1 MNDNLNF
8 KAFDE
13 GGMDEF
19 LRKTVEG
26 HRVEPKPGLWKGIS
40 RTLLWRELLRFNFSN
55 LSVKSRVAGVAGLI
69 ILAAALYFIIPT
81 TSSTTPVAVSTPA
94 PTGSGNSTARPVV
107 INASTPVA
115 NVTRPAGNIVPAS
128 AAVNST
134 PHAAQKTATAPE
146 PARQPQMYANNATR
160 VAADLKKSNRSSL
173 PDISAAEN
181 TAPAIAGG
189 QSITPHREGMSR
201 VVPYEAELLQVS
213 PQTDTIITIHTI
225 YGTASYLKTKPD
237 ATQFFS
243 LNFGVNP
250 EVSFYSS
257 PETYSKVNGWVNGML
272 TYHVSRYSVAT
283 GVGLG
288 YVYDKS
294 KYRVDYKSNDS
305 IGYYTNVISYTVGT
319 NNEIIYNTV
328 SKSVYDSLLHQN
340 DYRTINRYAYIQVP
354 LLFGYRLYESG
365 KVSLTFQAGPA
376 VSFLVG
382 TRKASAEID
391 YANARIIRVDDN
403 TPARVHTN
411 WQMWGDLLFEIRM
424 NRKMSIYVE
433 PTCKYFLNPVS
444 EQENVSFKAPWTV
457 GLGVGIQFNFA
468 PKKKNP

>member
-55 LSVKSRVAGVAGLI
+55 ISVKSRVAGVAGLM
-69 ILAAALYFIIPT
+69 ILATALYFIISGD
-81 TSSTTPVAVSTPA
+81 SSTTTAPVPTPGFS
-94 PTGSGNSTARPVV
+94 GSGNSASRPATVST
-107 INASTPVA
+107 STPA
-115 NVTRPAGNIVPAS
+115 AHVTRTAGNIVPVT
-128 AAVNST
+128 AAANAA

-146 PARQPQMYANNATR
+146 PARTPKLYANNATR

-173 PDISAAEN
+173 PDVSAAEN
-181 TAPAIAGG
+181 TAPTIAGG
-189 QSITPHREGMSR
+189 QLITPHRDGLSR
-201 VVPYEAELLQVS
+201 IVPFEADLLPVS
-213 PQTDTIITIHTI
+213 PQADTIITIHTI

-243 LNFGVNP
+243 MNFGVTP
-250 EVSFYSS
+250 EVSFYST

-354 LLFGYRLYESG
+354 LLFGYRLYETG
-365 KVSLTFQAGPA
+365 KVSFAFQAGPA

-411 WQMWGDLLFEIRM
+411 WQVWGDLLLEIRM

-433 PTCKYFLNPVS
+433 PSCKYFLNPVS
-444 EQENVSFKAPWTV
+444 EQENITFKAPWTV

-468 PKKKNP
+468 PKRTSQ